1 MIDLIYHHLCHQKL
15 VLSTGEWNEQATLC
29 FFCFILNNIQSCQL
43 MWKQETVKLKC
54 SLNLQTTEPSLLLF
68 FISFDYDCA
77 AYYPSLVMFYRWMWY
92 SCPDIAA
99 SRRQWH
105 LCLLHKHLQLWPCS
119 GESSILITLN
129 YEQSQSDMSWV
140 MQTNR
145 TDHICD

>member
-1 MIDLIYHHLCHQKL
+1 MIDLIYHNLCHQKL

-29 FFCFILNNIQSCQL
+29 
-43 MWKQETVKLKC
+43 
-54 SLNLQTTEPSLLLF
+54 SLNLQTAEPSLLF
-68 FISFDYDCA
+68 FISLDYDCA
-77 AYYPSLVMFYRWMWY
+77 AYSPSLVMFHRWMWY

-129 YEQSQSDMSWV
+129 YEPSQSDMSWV
-140 MQTNR
+140 MQINR